1 MSLDTMTK
9 IGTYTVGAGGISSFS
24 FSGIPQTYTDLIVK
38 VSARVSGSETYAT
51 AELRLQFN
59 SDTTAANYKYMQ
71 HWGLGTGSVGSNN
84 GSNFFFGNIEGGGMT
99 ATVFA
104 TSEVCIPNYAGN
116 SFKTTIWSSTEEAS
130 AANATIVNGLTKWSN
145 TAPITS
151 ITILSNTNSFVQYS
165 TFTLYGVKNYSKS
178 VPTSANTTGG
188 TKTSD
193 GTYVTHTFNST
204 GTFTTATQIDADIL
218 VVAGGGGGAHGG
230 GGAGGLLT
238 FTSQT
243 LAATSSGYVVTVGAG
258 GTAGLFNVQGGL
270 GNDSQFGLLTLVKG
284 GGGGGYVGSAG
295 QTNGSAGG
303 SGGGGAGS
311 SGSLKT
317 GGDATSGQGNAGGS
331 NGSQTGSP
339 YPSGGGGGAGAVGA
353 NAAST
358 NLAGA
363 GGIGLA
369 SSLSGSTV
377 YYAGGGGGGNY
388 IASGTAGA
396 GGTGGG
402 GAGSVSSTGTAGTA
416 NTGGGGGGGAAGGA
430 AGGSGIVIVR
440 YKIKQ

>member
-1 MSLDTMTK
+1 MSLETMTK
-9 IGTYTVGAGGISSFS
+9 LATVTVGAGGSSTITFS
-24 FSGIPQTYTDLIVK
+24 NIPQTYTDLKLVY
-38 VSARVSGSETYAT
+38 S
-51 AELRLQFN
+51 LRNTTGNTTMQLTFN
-59 SDTTAANYKYMQ
+59 SDGNRTNYLYRQ
-71 HWGLGTGSVGSNN
+71 FYGTGSAVNN
-84 GSNFFFGNIEGGGMT
+84 DTQSDIFFGNMDPSTYT
-99 ATVFA
+99 ASTF
-104 TSEVCIPNYAGN
+104 SNGEIYIPNYFSTNQKSVSADSVIENNATAAVAALLVGRWIGTAAI
-116 SFKTTIWSSTEEAS
+116 TTIQLSCYSGTLAEFSSA
-130 AANATIVNGLTKWSN
+130 
-145 TAPITS
+145 
-151 ITILSNTNSFVQYS
+151 
-165 TFTLYGVKNYSKS
+165 TLYGVKNYSKS

-193 GTYVTHTFNST
+193 GTYVTHTFTST
-204 GTFTTATQIDADIL
+204 GTFTFTTATQLDADIL

-258 GTAGLFNVQGGL
+258 GTAGLFDVQGGL

-284 GGGGGYVGSAG
+284 GGGGGYVGSTG

-311 SGSLKT
+311 SSSLKT
-317 GGDATSGQGNAGGS
+317 GGAATSGQGNAGGS
-331 NGSQTGSP
+331 NGSQTSSP

-388 IASGTAGA
+388 AASGTAGA

-402 GAGSVSSTGTAGTA
+402 GAGSVSSAGTAGTA
-416 NTGGGGGGGAAGGA
+416 NTGGGGGGGGTTGA

>member
-1 MSLDTMTK
+1 MSILARIVSPFQFVSTTAYSSSNDYSTVLSCGSCPGAT
-9 IGTYTVGAGGISSFS
+9 GTGANI
-24 FSGIPQTYTDLIVK
+24 
-38 VSARVSGSETYAT
+38 
-51 AELRLQFN
+51 FN
-59 SDTTAANYKYMQ
+59 STEVYISNYTSSQYKTVSVEAADERNLATGVWMQ
-71 HWGLGTGSVGSNN
+71 LIAGL
-84 GSNFFFGNIEGGGMT
+84 
-99 ATVFA
+99 
-104 TSEVCIPNYAGN
+104 
-116 SFKTTIWSSTEEAS
+116 
-130 AANATIVNGLTKWSN
+130 WSN
-145 TAPITS
+145 TAPITQVVVND
-151 ITILSNTNSFVQYS
+151 ILGSFVQY
-165 TFTLYGVKNYSKS
+165 TTATLYGVKNYAKS

-193 GTYVTHTFNST
+193 GTYVIHTFTST
-204 GTFTTATQIDADIL
+204 GTFTTATQINADIL

-243 LAATSSGYVVTVGAG
+243 LAATSSGYVVTVGTG
-258 GTAGLFNVQGGL
+258 GTAGLFDVQGGL

-284 GGGGGYVGSAG
+284 GGGGGYVGSSS

-311 SGSLKT
+311 GSALKT
-317 GGDATSGQGNAGGS
+317 GGAATSGQGYAGGS
-331 NGSQTGSP
+331 NSTRTSSP

-353 NAAST
+353 DSPSASVSG
-358 NLAGA
+358 N
-363 GGIGLA
+363 GGVGLA

-388 IASGTAGA
+388 AASGTAGA

-402 GAGSVSSTGTAGTA
+402 GAGSVSSAGTAGTA
-416 NTGGGGGGGAAGGA
+416 NTGGGGGGGYSSGA

-440 YKIKQ
+440 YKIK